1 MMRTM
6 LACAAALAVLA
17 APAQAEARYDRKLE
31 DAVKARIA
39 ETIGDIRGSF
49 DYGAAA
55 EFVQP
60 DPLVTGSVPAARPE
74 RRIDRDGVRQG
85 RLTLAVDRKFARHV
99 F

>member
-1 MMRTM
+1 MKTT
-6 LACAAALAVLA
+6 LVCAAALAMLTVSA
-17 APAQAEARYDRKLE
+17 HAEARYDRKLE

-49 DYGAAA
+49 DYGADA

>member
-1 MMRTM
+1 MKTT
-6 LACAAALAVLA
+6 LFCAAALAMLTA
-17 APAQAEARYDRKLE
+17 SAHAEVRYDRKLE

-49 DYGAAA
+49 DYGVDA

-60 DPLVTGSVPAARPE
+60 DPLTTGAVPAARPS
-74 RRIDRDGVRQG
+74 RRIDRDAVRQG